1 MITLYAPLK
10 RSNFEKIDFGA
21 VEFTYPEPGLTS
33 SVIDEIIVSN
43 VGDGDNNQIDFI
55 KRYNTWFAFTSV
67 DSYPLIPYSVTLI
80 HYDRVNRIAY
90 TAQDT
95 LKVLRKP

>member
-1 MITLYAPLK
+1 MITVYAPLK
-10 RSNFEKIDFGA
+10 RSNFEQIDFGT
-21 VEFTYPEPGLTS
+21 VNFDYPSPGLSS
-33 SVIDEIIVSN
+33 SVIDEVIVSN

-67 DSYPLIPYSVTLI
+67 DSYPLVPYNITFI
-80 HYDRVNRIAY
+80 HYDRTNRIAY

-95 LKVLRKP
+95 LRILRKP